1 MKAPQIDNF
10 IRCYRNEKYELVDN
24 CKLQLNEL
32 YSLLENIEPCG
43 DDEKRVLWFRAE
55 RGGIEDYGNY
65 EELLEEDIVETR
77 EQFEQCWQEEYPDEY
92 CWYEFV
98 FLRYREY
105 RSVFLNRVP
114 IIQVAPEN
122 QGFEHDISAILSWLI
137 EQTQATI
144 DMMKLGKYESWINDN
159 LPYKYRRGTV
169 ETKKYWEL
177 YPQEEAEHFDI
188 ISKDEVSRFSEY
200 LSRKTDGNERIGKMT
215 VNFYLELCRI
225 GYTANKLKGT
235 DVMSPLELYRRYADD
250 RDGGLLTIDPDSSDA
265 FDNWFNLSHDEK
277 WKIENP
283 SHQWEVI
290 QGSSRTRVHLS
301 VLKDNQGYY
310 LILSCNEFCCSEYAV
325 RFYNALKSHDIP
337 VEILNGK
344 RIAQYLNGEG
354 KIGIVPCFENPTDY
368 FYGGF
373 RDESV
378 GEFINLPDMDNNKL
392 VEATQWEPIT
402 IAKPKSRQV

>member
-1 MKAPQIDNF
+1 M
-10 IRCYRNEKYELVDN
+10 
-24 CKLQLNEL
+24 
-32 YSLLENIEPCG
+32 
-43 DDEKRVLWFRAE
+43 
-55 RGGIEDYGNY
+55 
-65 EELLEEDIVETR
+65 EEDIVESR
-77 EQFEQCWQEEYPDEY
+77 EQFEQCWREEYPEEL

-98 FLRYREY
+98 SLRYREY

-114 IIQVAPEN
+114 IIQVTPEN

-177 YPQEEAEHFDI
+177 YPQEKAEHLDI

-215 VNFYLELCRI
+215 VNLYLALCKI
-225 GYTANKLKGT
+225 GYIANKLKGT
-235 DVMSPLELYRRYADD
+235 DVMSPLELYRHYADD
-250 RDGGLLTIDPDSSDA
+250 RDGGLLTIEPDSSDA
-265 FDNWFNLSHDEK
+265 FDDWFKLSHDEK

-301 VLKDNQGYY
+301 VLKDDRGYY
-310 LILSCNEFCCSEYAV
+310 LILSCNEFCCPEYAV
-325 RFYNALKSHDIP
+325 RFYNALKEHDIP
-337 VEILNGK
+337 VKILNGK
-344 RIAQYLNGEG
+344 RIAQYLSGEG

-373 RDESV
+373 QDESV
-378 GEFINLPDMDNNKL
+378 GEFINLPNKDNNKL